1 MERLSAR
8 VAYGSA
14 NPRDILRL
22 IKTLEHAPMIFDLFK
37 DCNAYN
43 YCYNMYITYQCNV
56 YSI

>member
-22 IKTLEHAPMIFDLFK
+22 IKTLEHAPMILIFSKIVMLIANFK
-37 DCNAYN
+37 QLMSVRN
-43 YCYNMYITYQCNV
+43 YMR
-56 YSI
+56 